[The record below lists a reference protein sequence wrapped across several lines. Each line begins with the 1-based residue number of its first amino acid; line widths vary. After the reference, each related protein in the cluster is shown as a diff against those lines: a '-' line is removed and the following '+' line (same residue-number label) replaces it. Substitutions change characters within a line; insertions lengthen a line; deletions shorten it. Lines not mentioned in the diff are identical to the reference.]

1 MMLHKLPL
9 VKSRGAYVLL
19 CTIGACYL
27 RSNLRCVGDSSVSP
41 PDGEIDPGGKLPVS
55 GHNDSK
61 PAYICTSAYN
71 NNPICIALSR
81 KKPHNN
87 S

>member
-41 PDGEIDPGGKLPVS
+41 PDGEIQVESSVS

-61 PAYICTSAYN
+61 PAYISTSAYN

-81 KKPHNN
+81 KKLHNN